1 MYEAHEN
8 LYIMTY
14 RSDGQIHQALVDD
27 FDWANMLNLGYD
39 IVSVEPTNISWP
51 EPSESRITLD

>member
-1 MYEAHEN
+1 
-8 LYIMTY
+8 MTY